1 MRFRP
6 GGGDMS
12 NSEIIGRIFS
22 EAISC
27 LHGGTDGGRDPASVS
42 TGAASPPPKPDGDED
57 NGAAGL
63 AGAAGIPAGSDTKE
77 TDVAVRKKKK
87 PGEGDAGIPDMPPEI
102 AGGGAGDGDDDL
114 DTLLEE
120 LASSADADGGDIPNP
135 ALDSLTGDEG
145 DEEDD
150 SVGDSGP
157 LYTIPEADADIF
169 GESSGASGDEDIDGA
184 GGGVGGTLDDLLE
197 HALGLEDVPSD
208 SAEDEDIFGDGSA
221 SSGGGAGDEDEEDTL
236 PAGFLED
243 DDEPEDGVATLGEED
258 FREGNDDYSRLD
270 DLIGAAANKTGGERL
285 ADDAEDS
292 GDMAGDIGM
301 GLGDLLNDD
310 EIFGDGGEEEAED
323 ADVVHNIPV
332 PEPSIPLTEDAD
344 EELERRLSEMGLG
357 GDNLLHN
364 RFSSGKEKLLNHL
377 LARFEALA
385 RRKLEGL
392 PAEQVSLVRSVNLR
406 VEIDLKFGEFVT
418 SGDDDSLFSLEI

>member
-1 MRFRP
+1 
-6 GGGDMS
+6 MS

-27 LHGGTDGGRDPASVS
+27 LHGGADGGGGRAPARGV
-42 TGAASPPPKPDGDED
+42 GAVFAPGIWGYVDE
-57 NGAAGL
+57 GVVGG
-63 AGAAGIPAGSDTKE
+63 AGAPAGSDTKE

-87 PGEGDAGIPDMPPEI
+87 PGDDEAGIPDMPPEI
-102 AGGGAGDGDDDL
+102 TEGSAGEGEDDL

-120 LASSADADGGDIPNP
+120 LASSAEEAGDELSNS
-135 ALDSLTGDEG
+135 ALDSLARGQ
-145 DEEDD
+145 EDD
-150 SVGDSGP
+150 LADSDDDASP
-157 LYTIPEADADIF
+157 LYTIPEDDEDIF
-169 GESSGASGDEDIDGA
+169 GDSSGVSGDDDEDGEDSGDV
-184 GGGVGGTLDDLLE
+184 VGGTLDDLLE

-208 SAEDEDIFGDGSA
+208 SDDDEDIFGDGSA
-221 SSGGGAGDEDEEDTL
+221 SVGDDTGGAEEEEEETL
-236 PAGFLED
+236 GGGFLED
-243 DDEPEDGVATLGEED
+243 DEEAEDGVAELGDGD
-258 FREGNDDYSRLD
+258 FQDKNDDYSRLD
-270 DLIGAAANKTGGERL
+270 DLIGAADRSGGGECL
-285 ADDAEDS
+285 ADEAGDS
-292 GDMAGDIGM
+292 GDMAGDIGS

-310 EIFGDGGEEEAED
+310 DIFGGGDEGDGEGE
-323 ADVVHNIPV
+323 DVVHNIPV

-385 RRKLEGL
+385 RRKLEKL
-392 PAEQVSLVRSVNLR
+392 PSEQVSLVRSVNLR